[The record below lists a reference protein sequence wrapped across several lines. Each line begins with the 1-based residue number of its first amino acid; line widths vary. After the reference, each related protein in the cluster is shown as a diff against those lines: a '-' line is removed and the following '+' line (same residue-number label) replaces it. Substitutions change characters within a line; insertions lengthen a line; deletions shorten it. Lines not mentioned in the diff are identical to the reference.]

1 MSKVALAEGS
11 ACCQRFVPPFCLC
24 HGSERGA
31 GSAASLPRN
40 ERPLSLRV
48 TALDSLSDRL
58 PVLFFILFIFILKAP
73 PHGVVCSLATVAAL
87 SGI

>member
-11 ACCQRFVPPFCLC
+11 ACCQRFVPSFSLC

-40 ERPLSLRV
+40 EPPLSLRV
-48 TALDSLSDRL
+48 TALDALSDRL
-58 PVLFFILFIFILKAP
+58 PVLFSLYLFLFYFLFYFKSSSTWS
-73 PHGVVCSLATVAAL
+73 CL
-87 SGI
+87 